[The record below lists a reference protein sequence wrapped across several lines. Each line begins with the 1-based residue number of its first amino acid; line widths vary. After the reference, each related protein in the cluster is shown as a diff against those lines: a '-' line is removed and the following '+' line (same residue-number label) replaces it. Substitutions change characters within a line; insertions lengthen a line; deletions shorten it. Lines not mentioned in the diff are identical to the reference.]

1 MINLSDHFTLTRNRV
16 ILFFAVPLLVV
27 GWHLVF
33 GGETLQQRRILS
45 EFGTVKKVIDVPRP
59 NHAGT
64 KLVYG
69 QDSPEGLQVCLYD
82 LATGGSKILFEQSE
96 KEFKSW
102 NFRVLGW
109 SPDDKY
115 FAYYCLPGENKA
127 KQVVICDGDSGA
139 TVGEVRIGSIAS
151 GTWLS
156 SQAIV
161 GVGIQGDGT
170 LYETKRQGDVPWAAY
185 HWALHQYKTA
195 IVPQFNREATVSGIT
210 AYKDGTAVWAQGGA
224 IWICDPLAAAP
235 RIFLQLTN
243 SPIFNLSYS
252 PQTGKFLLFRV
263 DRNDDVLSSYDPGTG
278 ELSDLE
284 RANHHLLNGFTY
296 QTWVNGGEG
305 YACVVAD
312 LAMCETLIIKKT
324 LSSEPVRL
332 LWPNRVLALSAS
344 DQQIFVVGSLT
355 NEPTAIWRYDLTDG
369 SLDSAI
375 PNLAHPFQYTV
386 TVPSSHTV
394 ITNTDDRW
402 RWDLYAPVDLSP
414 HKKHPALI
422 SAFGPSESYPQTVAN
437 CGVYYVGCGKVFR
450 LCPPGLFDVFYRML
464 ADNPNIDTN
473 RLFLMSSSADN
484 QALYRLIEDHPGRFR
499 GAVLLSP
506 VGYPDPASIL
516 NMKILVDGA
525 RDDAAFDT
533 NGVARLAK
541 FQDAALLAGVPVI
554 AAIHAVGGHGDTFRM
569 VSTDE
574 ERLRQI
580 IKFVSEP

>member
-1 MINLSDHFTLTRNRV
+1 MPQLLVFPMINLSDHFTFTRNRV

-33 GGETLQQRRILS
+33 GGETMQQRRILS

-69 QDSPEGLQVCLYD
+69 QDSPKVVAGLSLQFGKRQEQDFVRAARKGVQVV
-82 LATGGSKILFEQSE
+82 E
-96 KEFKSW
+96 
-102 NFRVLGW
+102 
-109 SPDDKY
+109 
-115 FAYYCLPGENKA
+115 LPGPGLVARRQIFCLLLSAGRKQGQ
-127 KQVVICDGDSGA
+127 QVVICDGDSGA

-484 QALYRLIEDHPGRFR
+484 QALYRLIEDHPAGFE
-499 GAVLLSP
+499 APFCS
-506 VGYPDPASIL
+506 
-516 NMKILVDGA
+516 A
-525 RDDAAFDT
+525 RS
-533 NGVARLAK
+533 
-541 FQDAALLAGVPVI
+541 VI
-554 AAIHAVGGHGDTFRM
+554 PT
-569 VSTDE
+569 
-574 ERLRQI
+574 LRV
-580 IKFVSEP
+580 F